1 MSGSKDDE
9 GSSWTSRFLKV
20 ASAAAATVAVAGG
33 IYAVLSSSSANS
45 EHEAAFGEE
54 QLYNKGGAALVAK
67 WKKPEAGWVKLNVDG
82 SQDLFKG
89 PSAGCGGVV
98 RDSSGKWVGGF
109 AKKLGSSL
117 KAHQTELQAILT
129 GLQFASRMKLKKV
142 VLESDHNSAVRMVEN
157 GVKPNHVD
165 YDVVEQIKEKLFRF
179 EGEVRLVVIN
189 TMANSV
195 ADRLANN
202 ARDPSFYSVY
212 QEYVDPPINCVQYLQ
227 RDQMG
232 CVSSF

>member
-1 MSGSKDDE
+1 M
-9 GSSWTSRFLKV
+9 
-20 ASAAAATVAVAGG
+20 
-33 IYAVLSSSSANS
+33 
-45 EHEAAFGEE
+45 
-54 QLYNKGGAALVAK
+54 
-67 WKKPEAGWVKLNVDG
+67 KLNVDG

-98 RDSSGKWVGGF
+98 RDSSAKWVRGF
-109 AKKLGSSL
+109 AKKLDSSL

-142 VLESDHNSAVRMVEN
+142 VLESDHNSAVSMVEN
-157 GVKPNHVD
+157 GVKPNHED
-165 YDVVEQIKEKLFRF
+165 YDVVEQIKEKLARF
-179 EGEVRLVVIN
+179 EGEVRLVLIN

-202 ARDPSFYSVY
+202 ARDPSFNPVY
-212 QEYVDPPINCVQYLQ
+212 QEYDDPPKNCVQYLQ

>member
-1 MSGSKDDE
+1 M
-9 GSSWTSRFLKV
+9 
-20 ASAAAATVAVAGG
+20 
-33 IYAVLSSSSANS
+33 
-45 EHEAAFGEE
+45 
-54 QLYNKGGAALVAK
+54 
-67 WKKPEAGWVKLNVDG
+67 KLNVDG

-98 RDSSGKWVGGF
+98 RDSSAKWVRGF
-109 AKKLGSSL
+109 AKKLDSSL

-142 VLESDHNSAVRMVEN
+142 VLESDHNSAVSMVEN
-157 GVKPNHVD
+157 GVKPNHED
-165 YDVVEQIKEKLFRF
+165 YDVVEQIKEKLARF
-179 EGEVRLVVIN
+179 EGEVRLVLIN

-202 ARDPSFYSVY
+202 ARDPSFNPVY
-212 QEYVDPPINCVQYLQ
+212 QEYVDPPKNCVQYLQ